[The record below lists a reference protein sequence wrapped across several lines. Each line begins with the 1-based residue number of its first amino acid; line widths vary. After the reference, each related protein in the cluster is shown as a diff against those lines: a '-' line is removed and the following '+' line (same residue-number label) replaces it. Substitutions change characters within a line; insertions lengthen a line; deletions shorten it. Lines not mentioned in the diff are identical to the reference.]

1 MRFLP
6 AAWHFQNP
14 MMLNHRVS
22 FLLVVLVGLLASP
35 GYAQKPTSSQL
46 PRPKLVIGIV
56 VDQMRY
62 DYLLRYYDRY
72 GNGGFKR
79 LMNEGFNSR
88 NNYYHYG
95 STSTGAGHAS
105 IYSGASPAIHGII
118 GNSWF
123 DRQVGGELN
132 CVGDSTVEGVGG
144 RSSSPGKRSPRNML
158 VTTLGDQLRMATN
171 FRSKVVS
178 VALKDRAA
186 ILPGGHSA
194 TGVYWFDGSSGN
206 WITSTYYRD
215 SLPGWVANFN
225 AQKLPSKY
233 LQQGWKLLYPPQTY
247 TASTSDDQP
256 YEEGVIRKQAPV
268 FPYELAGVAGNSYG
282 FIGNTPLGNT
292 LTREMAIAAIKGEN
306 LGKDSDTDLLAIS
319 FSPPD
324 VVGHANGIHS
334 VEQEDLYLRLDKEL
348 EALLNFVD
356 NWVGKGQYTV
366 FLSADHG
373 AMEVPELRNKHKIP
387 GGRVNMEEIYE
398 RIRKRITQEFGEGA
412 YVTAAQNRQI
422 YLNHELLKARK
433 MDVDQIYSVVK
444 DELTNVKEIS
454 DVYITDKLGEA
465 RLIAYQRELYLNEIH
480 TKRSG
485 DLLITI
491 APGWI
496 NKATYGTSHG
506 SGSNYDTQVPFLL
519 YGWGIQPGETLDRT
533 RICDIAPTISALLNI
548 TAPEGSIGTVVSKAL
563 KSNRSLSEK

>member
-1 MRFLP
+1 MRRHGILKI
-6 AAWHFQNP
+6 A
-14 MMLNHRVS
+14 MKLNRSSIFS
-22 FLLVVLVGLLASP
+22 FFVLLGLTC
-35 GYAQKPTSSQL
+35 GQVRAQKPAPSKL

-62 DYLLRYYDRY
+62 DYLYRYYYKY

-79 LMNEGFNSR
+79 LMNEGFNCR

-105 IYSGASPAIHGII
+105 IYSGSSPAIHGII

-123 DRQVGGELN
+123 DREGGDEVN

-144 RSSSPGKRSPRNML
+144 RSSAPGKRSPRKLL
-158 VTTLGDQLRMATN
+158 VTTLGDQLKMGTN
-171 FRSKVVS
+171 FKSKTVS

-194 TGVYWFDGSSGN
+194 TGAYWFDGGSGN

-233 LQQGWKLLYPPQTY
+233 LQQGWKLLLPQDQY
-247 TASTSDDQP
+247 TESTPDNQP
-256 YEEGVIRKQAPV
+256 YEEGVIGKKAPV

-282 FIGNTPLGNT
+282 FLINTPLGNT

-306 LGKDSDTDLLAIS
+306 LGKNTDTDLLAIS

-356 NWVGKGQYTV
+356 TWVGKGQYTV

-373 AMEVPELRNKHKIP
+373 AMEVPELRNSYKIP
-387 GGRVNMEEIYE
+387 GGRINMEAVYT
-398 RIRKRITQEFGEGA
+398 RIRKRITNEFGEGD
-412 YVTAAQNRQI
+412 YVVAAQNRQI
-422 YLNHELLKARK
+422 YLNHELLKKRK
-433 MDVDQIYSVVK
+433 VEVEQIYKVVK
-444 DELTNVKEIS
+444 DEIITIEGIG
-454 DVYITDKLGEA
+454 DVYIADKLGEA
-465 RLIAYQRELYLNEIH
+465 RLIAYQRELYLNEVH
-480 TKRSG
+480 TNRSG
-485 DLLITI
+485 DILITI

-496 NKATYGTSHG
+496 NKANYGTSHG
-506 SGSNYDTQVPFLL
+506 SGNNYDTQVPFLL
-519 YGWGIQPGETLDRT
+519 YGWGIQPGETLDKT

-563 KSNRSLSEK
+563 KSNRSLTGK